1 VVAKASSEASP
12 PEVAARD
19 LEDAIG
25 YLKAHPEDFPEWD
38 GQHIAALGESAGGSV
53 VLDAVAD
60 ANARGSQDKP
70 QVSATWSG
78 AMEMGSMDTTPD
90 DGFFSADSC
99 DHARGYV
106 TPMQTE
112 PDYMVN
118 CWFASDR
125 YMGSANEDGTP
136 RCGLSWG
143 SGGPVPDPY
152 MTHISRESSDC
163 AADLDAW
170 WDSSPYR
177 IWAAQGATEADYGPV
192 FIANGGG
199 DDAGTG
205 VNNDPGDYAA
215 AETVALEEPREFYEW
230 LTANTWT
237 SDTARLCVVDT
248 TMHGHKYEDM
258 PCDDNLDSTVLT
270 DTGDFFLAHLS
281 P

>member
-1 VVAKASSEASP
+1 MAKPSSEASP

-25 YLKAHPEDFPEWD
+25 YQKAHPEDFPEWD

-152 MTHISRESSDC
+152 MTHISQDSSDGLRER
-163 AADLDAW
+163 ADLQEWVIAHPEILDPDVLIVTFEFDRWMA
-170 WDSSPYR
+170 SAVRGPARTSPHR
-177 IWAAQGATEADYGPV
+177 AARAPEGVRHALADRGGAPTGRRRHDGAHHVGHHRAAVPEGGAAAEA
-192 FIANGGG
+192 GG
-199 DDAGTG
+199 DD
-205 VNNDPGDYAA
+205 
-215 AETVALEEPREFYEW
+215 
-230 LTANTWT
+230 
-237 SDTARLCVVDT
+237 
-248 TMHGHKYEDM
+248 
-258 PCDDNLDSTVLT
+258 
-270 DTGDFFLAHLS
+270 
-281 P
+281 